1 MLTCCRAF
9 LRHLSDFKAPVKSEN
24 EEHSISGL
32 MKAILQHAK
41 KTVHFNDDLE
51 RHPGGSDVC
60 VKLKAIDEDN
70 VDFYTPVMKNEDG
83 FAIEIDK
90 EFGDKV
96 GSADE
101 VQDNWKSAN
110 ILPLLL
116 EHHLRFAGWHRGVP
130 CLDKSLPSNWTPRE
144 TARCLLQLS
153 HTIPAQRLRVE
164 TMTEE
169 EYVEREVVHW
179 APDPKG
185 EVRSYVLPEDQV
197 LTIGGSYTIPH
208 FDLTTQSE
216 NEVLM
221 MEESYTAPS
230 TPRFDLMPQS
240 EDEAPKIGALHTMPH
255 FNLKPQNRRS
265 ISREGGCSASPAVAI
280 TQFNLMPQSGNSM
293 STAILPIDPLL
304 QNGDNILAKPRGGTM
319 DRSPRMASIPPIKV
333 INPTPQSSPIKGQ
346 SGLREKNNGVSYLT
360 VKNEHDS
367 RSRSESP
374 SSTASTN
381 GEPITYDHLLRCAQ
395 NGVWRAAIKAATIL
409 CSEALESQ
417 DVELLVKVDVIAEQI
432 KSKQSPLDEP
442 DVSLHWQ
449 LINDAG
455 EELLLNKGAD
465 VGKVARSVAQLLDEA
480 EASEERD
487 GVMDKWIARLPR
499 RAP

>member
-1 MLTCCRAF
+1 MPETTAGTSQANETTIPETPSEQLHESDRSVSPVTAGKSHTSILPHFHLMQQGGNEVPEIERFHTTTTTPHFDLMPHNENEVPKIGTMTTIPRFDF
-9 LRHLSDFKAPVKSEN
+9 LPQSEN
-24 EEHSISGL
+24 E
-32 MKAILQHAK
+32 
-41 KTVHFNDDLE
+41 
-51 RHPGGSDVC
+51 
-60 VKLKAIDEDN
+60 
-70 VDFYTPVMKNEDG
+70 
-83 FAIEIDK
+83 
-90 EFGDKV
+90 
-96 GSADE
+96 
-101 VQDNWKSAN
+101 
-110 ILPLLL
+110 
-116 EHHLRFAGWHRGVP
+116 
-130 CLDKSLPSNWTPRE
+130 
-144 TARCLLQLS
+144 
-153 HTIPAQRLRVE
+153 
-164 TMTEE
+164 
-169 EYVEREVVHW
+169 
-179 APDPKG
+179 
-185 EVRSYVLPEDQV
+185 V

-216 NEVLM
+216 NEVLT

-265 ISREGGCSASPAVAI
+265 ISREGGCSASPTVAI

-333 INPTPQSSPIKGQ
+333 INPTPQSSLIKGQ

-367 RSRSESP
+367 RSCSESP

-395 NGVWRAAIKAATIL
+395 NGVWRAAIKAAMIL
-409 CSEALESQ
+409 RLEALESQ
-417 DVELLVKVDVIAEQI
+417 DVELLVKVNVIAEQI

-442 DVSLHWQ
+442 DISLHWR

-487 GVMDKWIARLPR
+487 GVMDKWIARLPC